1 MAASDMKRLPIKSD
15 GDDIGRVDE
24 NLQSLVPK
32 IRDCTLCAHELDRPP
47 NPILQVSETARILIA
62 GQAPGNL
69 ADKLGQPFKDPSG
82 KRLRSWMGISEE
94 TFYNAEH
101 VAIVPM
107 GFCFPGYDAK
117 GGDKPPIKRCA
128 ATWRSALL
136 AQLPNTELTLL
147 IGRYALNWHMP
158 ETRRS
163 SLTDVVKNWPKHLK
177 SGALPLPHPSW
188 RNNRWIRRNDWFER
202 DLIPQLQERIR
213 SLLHR

>member
-1 MAASDMKRLPIKSD
+1 M
-15 GDDIGRVDE
+15 
-24 NLQSLVPK
+24 
-32 IRDCTLCAHELDRPP
+32 
-47 NPILQVSETARILIA
+47 
-62 GQAPGNL
+62 
-69 ADKLGQPFKDPSG
+69 DPSG

-94 TFYNAEH
+94 AFYNAEH

-136 AQLPNTELTLL
+136 AQLPNIELTLL
-147 IGRYALNWHMP
+147 IGRYAQNWHMP

-163 SLTDVVKNWPKHLK
+163 SLTDVVKNWPEYLG

-188 RNNRWIRRNDWFER
+188 RNNSWIRRNDWFER
-202 DLIPQLQERIR
+202 DLIPKLQERIR
-213 SLLHR
+213 SLLKV